1 MCVLKKTKH
10 PGHFSWICLGE
21 DYLTAGRLL
30 VKLAHRDGAIH
41 LFAEV
46 VFFDVE
52 HIHDGAAGID
62 LAARIV
68 NHGDEF
74 TDRRNVYF
82 LNLFSSSW

>member
-1 MCVLKKTKH
+1 
-10 PGHFSWICLGE
+10 
-21 DYLTAGRLL
+21 
-30 VKLAHRDGAIH
+30 
-41 LFAEV
+41 
-46 VFFDVE
+46 VE